1 MADLLAILLLEDD
14 ADTREPLGELLD
26 IHGYHVTFAGNPDQV
41 RRHIAAQRPDVV
53 VLDMAFPP
61 YPAVTALELIREIK
75 SGGDPLA
82 PTIICFTGYPRLRT
96 AAQEAGCDYFV
107 MKPDITALLHTLEDV
122 VHARAAR
129 AKRARFKTSS
139 S

>member
-1 MADLLAILLLEDD
+1 MADLLSILLVEDD
-14 ADTREPLGELLD
+14 ADGREAFGELLD
-26 IHGYHVTFAGNPDQV
+26 IHGYRVTLAAHPDEA
-41 RRHIAAQRPDVV
+41 RLLIAAQRPDVV

-61 YPAVTALELIREIK
+61 YPAMTALELIREIK

-107 MKPDITALLHTLEDV
+107 IKPEITALLHTLEDV

-129 AKRARFKTSS
+129 AKRARSQRSS